1 MAEEE
6 ITHAHAGGRVKENAP
21 TEKLTGEGE
30 AWQRVTVGVANA
42 KIRVRKRAVGRIRAV
57 NGEKRLVK
65 EAVPSKRASR
75 KGGSLQRG
83 NTKLLPQ

>member
-30 AWQRVTVGVANA
+30 AWQRVMVEVTNP
-42 KIRVRKRAVGRIRAV
+42 KNRVRKRAVGRIRAV
-57 NGEKRLVK
+57 IMGLENF
-65 EAVPSKRASR
+65 
-75 KGGSLQRG
+75 
-83 NTKLLPQ
+83 KLSHHCRVHE